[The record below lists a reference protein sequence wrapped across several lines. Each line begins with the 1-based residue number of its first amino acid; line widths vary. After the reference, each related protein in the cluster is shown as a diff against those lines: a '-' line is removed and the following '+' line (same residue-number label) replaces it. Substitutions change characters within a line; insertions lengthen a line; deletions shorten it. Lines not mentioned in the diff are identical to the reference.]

1 MLGSTFGVRG
11 IPALIVINASDGSI
25 ISREGRQDVM
35 TRGAAAFTLWESMG
49 VSAQPEDVS
58 VVQMLRENDP
68 EVMKEAAEILLKLLG
83 NVQRNPDNIKYRSV
97 KLSNPKIES
106 KLLVANGAFEI
117 LFSAGFEEVIKTL
130 FCFNDQLIAHF
141 HCKFCSQMIL

>member
-35 TRGAAAFTLWESMG
+35 TRGAAAFTLWESMA
-49 VSAQPEDVS
+49 VSTEPEDMS
-58 VVQMLRENDP
+58 VVQMLKENDP
-68 EVMKEAAEILLKLLG
+68 EVMKEAGEILLKLLG

-117 LFSAGFEEVIKTL
+117 LFSAGFEEVIKAQINYTY
-130 FCFNDQLIAHF
+130 
-141 HCKFCSQMIL
+141 